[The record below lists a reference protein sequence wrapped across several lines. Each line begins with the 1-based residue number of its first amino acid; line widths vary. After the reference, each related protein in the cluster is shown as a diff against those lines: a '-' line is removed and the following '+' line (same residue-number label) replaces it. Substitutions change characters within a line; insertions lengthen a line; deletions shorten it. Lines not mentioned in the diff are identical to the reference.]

1 MAISYLNIASHKI
14 IQMLFKYRA
23 KTLSGQMQS
32 GTVEASTEASALAV
46 LQKHNLIPLA
56 IEEVKHEGIFE
67 KKITLGGGVKGK
79 DLVIFSRS
87 LAALFDA
94 GVPLVEAL
102 RTLAEQNSNPIFKD
116 IISQIAEDVNSGLSF
131 SKALTQH
138 KKVFSPFYISM
149 VKIGEVSGNLQNILA
164 YLSEYLEKE
173 YNLQAKIRA
182 ALAYPG
188 FIIGVFIIVGFIM
201 FFFVIPQLAKII
213 ATLPQ
218 ENLPFLTKL
227 LLKFSNPSLWSLFTT
242 LAVIIGGGAFLIYY
256 LRTSQ
261 GKRAWHETQLKMP
274 IFGKL
279 FKNIYQARFCEN
291 LSTLIK
297 GGLPILQG
305 LQITGDVVGNLVYQ
319 EIINDVARAVKI
331 GNTIES
337 VLSKRQEFDPLVVEM
352 ISVGERSGKLE
363 SILKKTAEFYTM
375 EIDRTV
381 SNLSAL
387 IEPIL
392 IVVLGVGVFF
402 ILAAILIPMYSAMTS
417 FI

>member
-1 MAISYLNIASHKI
+1 
-14 IQMLFKYRA
+14 MLFRYRA
-23 KTLSGQMQS
+23 KTLQGQIQK
-32 GTVEASTEASALAV
+32 GTVEASTQASALAV
-46 LQKHNLIPLA
+46 LQKHNLIPLS
-56 IEEVKHEGIFE
+56 IEEIKSQGIFD
-67 KKITLGGGVKGK
+67 KQITLGGVKGK
-79 DLVIFSRS
+79 DLVVFSRS

-94 GVPLVEAL
+94 GVPLVESL
-102 RTLAEQNSNPIFKD
+102 RTLAEQNSNPKFKE
-116 IISQIAEDVNSGLSF
+116 IISQIAEDVNSGLAF
-131 SKALTQH
+131 SKALSQH
-138 KKVFSPFYISM
+138 KKVFSQFYISM
-149 VKIGEVSGNLQNILA
+149 VKIGEVSGNLQNTLT

-173 YNLQAKIRA
+173 YNLQAKVRA

-201 FFFVIPQLAKII
+201 FFFVIPQLAKVISS
-213 ATLPQ
+213 LPQ
-218 ENLPFLTKL
+218 EDMPFLTKML
-227 LLKFSNPSLWSLFTT
+227 LSVSNPSLGAMLTV
-242 LAVIIGGGAFLIYY
+242 LAIIIGSLAFLIYF
-256 LRTSQ
+256 LRTPD
-261 GKRAWHETQLKMP
+261 GKRMWHETQLKLP

-305 LQITGDVVGNLVYQ
+305 LQITGDVVGNTVYQ
-319 EIINDVARAVKI
+319 EIINDVARSVKI

-337 VLSKRQEFDPLVVEM
+337 VLGKRKEFDPLVVEM

-363 SILKKTAEFYTM
+363 SILKKTSEFYTM

-381 SNLSAL
+381 ANLSAL

-417 FI
+417 IT

>member
-1 MAISYLNIASHKI
+1 
-14 IQMLFKYRA
+14 MLFKYRA
-23 KTLSGQMQS
+23 KNSQGQMQY
-32 GTVEASTEASALAV
+32 GTVEASTQDMALTV
-46 LQKHNLIPLA
+46 LQRHNLIPLS
-56 IEEVKHEGIFE
+56 IEEVKQEGILS
-67 KKITLGGGVKGK
+67 KQITLGGVKGK

-102 RTLAEQNSNPIFKD
+102 RTLAEQNTNLKFKE
-116 IISQIAEDVNSGLSF
+116 IISQIAEDVNSGLAF
-131 SKALTQH
+131 SKALAQH
-138 KKVFSPFYISM
+138 KKVFSQFYISM
-149 VKIGEVSGNLQNILA
+149 IKTGEVSGNLQNTLS

-173 YNLQAKIRA
+173 FNLQSKIRA
-182 ALAYPG
+182 ALAYPA
-188 FIIGVFIIVGFIM
+188 FIIGVFIIVGFVM
-201 FFFVIPQLAKII
+201 FFFVIPNLTKII

-218 ENLPFLTKL
+218 ENLPFFTKL
-227 LLKFSNPSLWSLFTT
+227 LLSISNSSATMMFTV
-242 LAVIIGGGAFLIYY
+242 LAIILGGLGFLIYF
-256 LRTSQ
+256 LRTTE
-261 GKRAWHETQLKMP
+261 GKKIWHQTQLKLP

-305 LQITGDVVGNLVYQ
+305 LKITGDVVGNIVYQ
-319 EIINDVARAVKI
+319 EIIEDVAKAVKI

-337 VLSKRQEFDPLVVEM
+337 VLSKKEEFDPLIVEM
-352 ISVGERSGKLE
+352 IAVGERSGKLE
-363 SILKKTAEFYTM
+363 SILKKTAEFYSM

-381 SNLSAL
+381 TKLSSL

-392 IVVLGVGVFF
+392 IVILGIGVFF
-402 ILAAILIPMYSAMTS
+402 LLAAILVPMYSAMTS